1 MSAAELRKKTLTSQ
15 AETANTTS
23 AASSGTSTPYKML
36 KTDSVVNLT
45 KPSLYGIYD
54 DNLSFLTGSKDDID
68 TDMYMTPPALKQSR
82 LSVDDFDDDQYGN
95 VQDERL
101 RRRGSSS
108 QLLPVARWRLLKSV
122 PQAAQLPV
130 KLGILTLACFVY
142 NEVTKNIHN
151 SHFLQVSSIVN
162 QPLSITNTLI
172 SQFSSRLRPVHGVG
186 VLGKADSS
194 ESVTN
199 GVTVYWIDQ
208 ILALMIQGLV
218 MGSIHPIMDRI
229 LPNSLS
235 TRLLSLAP
243 QSQRNLR
250 IATKAGSASRHQ
262 IDAANSAL
270 TNDLIRSFITFL
282 GLLYA
287 VRNVEWTLA
296 LQVSIL
302 WSLLNPCL
310 WLLLDGT
317 ISGFIS
323 STLAALAACVCV
335 YFQSYQ
341 LIVEQDRDNFIAI
354 WLWVA
359 SFFFCGLILFGKLGR
374 ALFI

>member
-23 AASSGTSTPYKML
+23 AATSGTSIPYKMS

-82 LSVDDFDDDQYGN
+82 LSEDDLDDDQYGN

-108 QLLPVARWRLLKSV
+108 QSQPVARWRLLKNV

-172 SQFSSRLRPVHGVG
+172 SQFSSRLRPVR
-186 VLGKADSS
+186 VLGNVASAG
-194 ESVTN
+194 SVAS

-208 ILALMIQGLV
+208 LLALVIQGLV

-250 IATKAGSASRHQ
+250 SATKAGSASRHQ

-374 ALFI
+374 ALFS